1 MIKSIFPTQIRFRR
15 SSFMRTLL
23 LLLISLTLV
32 VSCSN
37 DANKKSN
44 NGEAGQALHLSIGAF
59 PGSID
64 PHQVTDLPGVKVV
77 AALMEGLLTTD
88 YQTFTQHPAVAESW
102 EVLEDS
108 TLYRFTLRAEA
119 KWSNGDAIKAQDFVY
134 AWRRILSPGLGN
146 QYALDYYAI
155 KNAAAFHRGEIED
168 FDEVGVKA
176 LSDRLLEFRLERR
189 DPLFLKRLADAR
201 TAPVH
206 QATVEKFG
214 TIDDPNNP
222 WIRAGNYVGN
232 GPFILRQWELNQIII
247 AEKNPHYWDAEKIL
261 LQKVMFN
268 PAENESI
275 EERLFRSGQIDIAFG
290 GRIPVDKIAR
300 YRADAPDVFFSQPA
314 YATYFYLF
322 NTQKPPFDNVDVRR
336 AFSYAIDKD
345 LLTQRITKNG
355 EAAAYGLS
363 PISDAYQPPQ
373 MPAYNPELARQ
384 HLAKAGYPNG
394 AGFPRATLSYN
405 TAELHQAL
413 AVAIQQMWK
422 KELNVDVVLENQEWK
437 VFLNFRQNLQHD
449 IARAGSSSSFADP
462 VDFLD
467 SLRTGHGMNDTGW
480 SHPDYDKLVISSNS
494 AETQQERY
502 ELLYRAE
509 QILLDQLP
517 LIPIFYYN
525 YSFLKS
531 PKVKGFE
538 FNMVNY
544 PVFKGVYLDGKA
556 D

>member
-1 MIKSIFPTQIRFRR
+1 MPTFSSIDIRTYR
-15 SSFMRTLL
+15 SLLMRFCLF
-23 LLLISLTLV
+23 LLIPFIVLLG
-32 VSCSN
+32 CSN
-37 DANKKSN
+37 KSDTVDN
-44 NGEAGQALHLSIGAF
+44 AKSAQILRISIGAF
-59 PGSID
+59 PGNID

-77 AALMEGLLTTD
+77 AALMESLLVTD

-102 EVLEDS
+102 EELEDG
-108 TLYRFTLRAEA
+108 TLYRFTLRDNA
-119 KWSNGDAIKAQDFVY
+119 KWSNGETITANDFVY
-134 AWRRILSPGLGN
+134 AWQRILSPGLGN

-155 KNAAAFHRGEIED
+155 KNAAAFHKGEIKD
-168 FDEVGVKA
+168 FAEVGVKA

-189 DPLFLKRLADAR
+189 DPLFLKRVADAR

-206 QATVEKFG
+206 KATVEKFG
-214 TIDDPNNP
+214 ALDDPNNP

-232 GPFILRQWELNQIII
+232 GPFILRRWELNQIIEV
-247 AEKNPHYWDAEKIL
+247 EKNPHYWDAEKIL
-261 LQKVMFN
+261 LQEILFN
-268 PAENESI
+268 PAESESI

-290 GRIPVDKIAR
+290 SRIPVDKIAR
-300 YRADAPDVFFSQPA
+300 YKSEMPEVFFSQPA

-336 AFSYAIDKD
+336 AFSYAIDKN
-345 LLTQRITKNG
+345 LITQRISKNG
-355 EAAAYGLS
+355 EAVANALS
-363 PISDAYQPPQ
+363 PISEAYKPPQ
-373 MPAYNPELARQ
+373 MQEYNPELARQ
-384 HLAKAGYPNG
+384 HLAKAGFPNG
-394 AGFPRATLSYN
+394 AGFPRVTLSYN
-405 TAELHQAL
+405 TAEIHQAL

-437 VFLNFRQNLQHD
+437 VFLDFRQNLQHD

-467 SLRTGHGMNDTGW
+467 SLRTGHGLNDTGW
-480 SHPDYDKLVISSNS
+480 SNREFDELVESSNF
-494 AETQQERY
+494 AATQQERY
-502 ELLYRAE
+502 ELLYKAE

-525 YSFLKS
+525 YSFLKA

-544 PVFKGVYLDGKA
+544 PVYKGVYLDVNA
-556 D
+556 E